1 LKIWIKSFC
10 ILGVLAVLL
19 SGQSAGA
26 TEGKSLGKAL
36 LLSLVVPG
44 AGQHYLGNHARART
58 MYVAEAG
65 VWTTFAY
72 FRVQG
77 DIRRDRYEEIAD
89 LFAGV
94 DGKMDDDYYRAL
106 SYYVSSD
113 EYNIDV
119 MRDARF
125 RYPYDREKQLE
136 YFEAYGLF
144 GRDTWE
150 WSSLDQQLDFRN
162 TRTASKESYRRA
174 VLSTG
179 FAVLNRVV
187 SMVDIYLS
195 FKLDESRDR
204 VSRPQLKVDRN
215 RDDGF
220 RVYLS
225 TPF

>member
-1 LKIWIKSFC
+1 MKIWMRSVCF
-10 ILGVLAVLL
+10 GVVALVAL
-19 SGQSAGA
+19 SASVDAG
-26 TEGKSLGKAL
+26 TQGKSMGKAL
-36 LLSLVVPG
+36 ALSLLLPG

-65 VWTTFAY
+65 VWTAFAY

-77 DIRRDRYEEIAD
+77 HNRRDRYEEMAE

-94 DGKMDDDYYRAL
+94 SGDRDDDYYRAL
-106 SYYVSSD
+106 AYYLTSD

-125 RYPYDREKQLE
+125 RYPFDRDKQLD
-136 YFEAYGLF
+136 YFEANALF
-144 GRDTWE
+144 GDDAWE
-150 WSSLDQQLDFRN
+150 WERPDYLREFAR

-174 VLSTG
+174 VLTTG

-187 SMVDIYLS
+187 SMIDVYLS
-195 FKLDESRDR
+195 FRLAESRSTAAYPHLR
-204 VSRPQLKVDRN
+204 AEQYG
-215 RDDGF
+215 DDAF

-225 TPF
+225 MPF

>member
-1 LKIWIKSFC
+1 LKILFKAFC
-10 ILGVLAVLL
+10 IVSVFAVLV
-19 SGQSAGA
+19 SGEAAGA
-26 TEGKSLGKAL
+26 TEGKSMGKAL
-36 LLSLVVPG
+36 LMSLVLPG

-58 MYVAEAG
+58 MYVSEAG

-77 DIRRDRYEEIAD
+77 NQRRERYEELAE

-94 DGKMDDDYYRAL
+94 EGGQDDDYYKAL
-106 SYYVSSD
+106 AYYVSSD

-119 MRDARF
+119 MREARF
-125 RYPYDREKQLE
+125 RYPFDRDRQLE
-136 YFEAYGLF
+136 YFEANAFF
-144 GRDTWE
+144 GDDAWE
-150 WSSLDQQLDFRN
+150 WDSLELQREFRD

-174 VLSTG
+174 VLTTG
-179 FAVLNRVV
+179 FAVLSRVV

-204 VSRPQLKVDRN
+204 VSRPQLRVDSN
-215 RDDGF
+215 RDEGF